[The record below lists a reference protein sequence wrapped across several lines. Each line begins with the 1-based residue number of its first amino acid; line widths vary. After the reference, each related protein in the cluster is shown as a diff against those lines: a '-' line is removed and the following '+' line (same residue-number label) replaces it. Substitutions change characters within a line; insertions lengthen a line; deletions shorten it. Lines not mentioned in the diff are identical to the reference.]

1 LTGLGKCG
9 VKNAG
14 GEDEGACESHE
25 IPKEMKKIIE
35 YFLSKF

>member
-9 VKNAG
+9 VKNVG
-14 GEDEGACESHE
+14 GEHEGACEPHE

-35 YFLSKF
+35 YFFSKF